1 MMFFR
6 KDPEG
11 YRDIEPEEAK
21 ALMDRGGVSVI
32 DVREPGEFAA
42 GHIAGAVNIPLG
54 TIRKGVLLDEF
65 PDTGRTL
72 LVYCRS
78 GRRSGIAGR
87 ILAETGYSDVR
98 NFGGVLQ
105 WPYGLVR
112 D

>member
-1 MMFFR
+1 
-6 KDPEG
+6 
-11 YRDIEPEEAK
+11 
-21 ALMDRGGVSVI
+21 MDRGGAAVI

-42 GHIAGAVNIPLG
+42 GHIEGAVNIPLG
-54 TIRKGVLLDEF
+54 TIREGAMLAAF
-65 PDTGRTL
+65 PDPERTL

-87 ILAETGYSDVR
+87 ILAAAGYKDVR

-105 WPYGLVR
+105 WPYGLVT